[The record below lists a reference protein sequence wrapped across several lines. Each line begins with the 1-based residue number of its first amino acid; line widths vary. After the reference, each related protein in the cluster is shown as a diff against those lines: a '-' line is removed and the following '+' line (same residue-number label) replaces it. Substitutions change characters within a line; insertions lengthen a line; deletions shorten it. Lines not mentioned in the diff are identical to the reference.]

1 MVGSRQWVMKW
12 VRRAAVGGALG
23 IASLGAMSPALAQ
36 CPGCAVLRVPLV
48 CGSHAVLSAIASAAG
63 ERLSAFDLET
73 GTLVELWQRPDGRS
87 FTVLVHMA
95 DGTACVVASGTDWEA
110 APPAGNAG
118 SEAHRE
124 TGS

>member
-1 MVGSRQWVMKW
+1 MGGSRQRVRKW
-12 VRRAAVGGALG
+12 VHWAVLGGALG
-23 IASLGAMSPALAQ
+23 IASLGAMSPAQAQ

-63 ERLSAFDLET
+63 ERLSAFGLET
-73 GTLVELWQRPDGRS
+73 GMLVELWQRPDGRS

-95 DGTACVVASGTDWEA
+95 DGTACVVASGTDWEI
-110 APPAGNAG
+110 APPVGG
-118 SEAHRE
+118 TETDAHRE

>member
-1 MVGSRQWVMKW
+1 MVGSRQWVTKW
-12 VRRAAVGGALG
+12 VHRAAYGGALG
-23 IASLGAMSPALAQ
+23 IASISAMSPAHAQ

-63 ERLSAFDLET
+63 ERLSAFGLET

-110 APPAGNAG
+110 APPAGG
-118 SEAHRE
+118 PGTDAHRE